1 MGNPVHPVNPV
12 KKLRGL
18 RGLCVGILLAL
29 MALALH
35 AEPVAV
41 EPPAPRQRPVVAI
54 PDYLQTNDVVSTKR
68 NMTETLLAAGVV
80 PVVLPEMDDA
90 AADRVL
96 SFCDAVLVGG
106 GIAMQD
112 YDRRCAFEERVIAL
126 AAKRGLTIVGICHGC
141 QVINRHFGGTLSP
154 VPADGKTV
162 HVSAAYRKRTGK
174 MIEHFATVLPGD
186 SLMSRVFGEGRL
198 KVNSS
203 HTLRCETVAPGFR
216 ATALLQNRRPGL
228 SRHGALGGRR
238 RRGGHRARDAADL
251 RLPIP
256 PGILLGGTPEV
267 PGAGKGGAGGEEE
280 EGGECS
286 PMTIATNVHKSQ
298 MSISTGRE
306 RTISMALF

>member
-1 MGNPVHPVNPV
+1 MKQFGVLSTV
-12 KKLRGL
+12 
-18 RGLCVGILLAL
+18 LLAL
-29 MALALH
+29 MVPALPA
-35 AEPVAV
+35 APVAG

-54 PDYLQTNDVVSTKR
+54 PDYLQTNDVVSAKR
-68 NMTETLLAAGVV
+68 SMTETLLAAGVV

-154 VPADGKTV
+154 VPEGRKTV
-162 HVSAAYRKRTGK
+162 HKDNALFERTGQRA
-174 MIEHFATVLPGD
+174 EHFVTVLPGD
-186 SLMSRVFGEGRL
+186 SLMSCVFGEGRL

-216 ATALLQNRRPGL
+216 ATALSEGDGVVEAIE
-228 SRHGALGGRR
+228 HET
-238 RRGGHRARDAADL
+238 
-251 RLPIP
+251 LPIY
-256 PGILLGGTPEV
+256 GFQFHPEYYWEEHAEFLELV
-267 PGAGKGGAGGEEE
+267 KAALAEGKE
-280 EGGECS
+280 
-286 PMTIATNVHKSQ
+286 IANH
-298 MSISTGRE
+298 E
-306 RTISMALF
+306 DL